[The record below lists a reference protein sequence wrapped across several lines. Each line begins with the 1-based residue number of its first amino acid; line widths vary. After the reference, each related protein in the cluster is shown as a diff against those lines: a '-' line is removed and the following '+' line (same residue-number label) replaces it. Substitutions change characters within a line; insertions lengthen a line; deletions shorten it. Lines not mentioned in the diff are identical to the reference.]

1 MMKVRIPCSL
11 QLWDSSTAT
20 SSLKGRKSPEE
31 DILQVESLFSGNTAM
46 DSYKRVSE
54 VVAWDFSLGMA
65 LGCLLTRQ
73 PNESEK
79 ASTDRIGPFM
89 FLHLKGLSDA

>member
-1 MMKVRIPCSL
+1 
-11 QLWDSSTAT
+11 
-20 SSLKGRKSPEE
+20 
-31 DILQVESLFSGNTAM
+31 M